1 MSRKDEF
8 KSVSSNPA
16 TKALEWKSDLKAFSF
31 YDKEKGANVTV
42 PLPFKFL
49 VLKELHTVKGW
60 HDKSQSGI
68 YANEV
73 EWIGKDPLTVKAF
86 KGGVIAKGIYKEIKE
101 VITAQGSHYSRSI
114 YCMLSNG
121 DIANIQLKGSS
132 VQAWGDFTLKSRAR
146 LSDEWVGVEAA
157 EEMKK
162 GKVDYSVP
170 VFKYHQ
176 PISKEDDVKAE
187 DNYKTLKDYFE
198 GYLSDKVAEVAELVE
213 EEDGLPF

>member
-1 MSRKDEF
+1 MTRKNEF

-16 TKALEWKSDLKAFSF
+16 VRFLEWKSDLKAFSF
-31 YDKEKGANVTV
+31 YDKEKGANVSI

-146 LSDEWVGVEAA
+146 LSDEWVGVEDAT
-157 EEMKK
+157 ENKK
-162 GKVDYSVP
+162 GKVEYSTP
-170 VFKYHQ
+170 NFKYHQ

-187 DNYKTLKDYFE
+187 DNYKTLKEYFE
-198 GYLSDKVAEVAELVE
+198 GYLSGKVTEVAELIE
-213 EEDGLPF
+213 EGEPLPF

>member
-16 TKALEWKSDLKAFSF
+16 TKSLEWKSDLKAFSY
-31 YDKEKGANVTV
+31 YDKEKGENVAV

-198 GYLSDKVAEVAELVE
+198 GYLSDKVVEVAELVE
-213 EEDGLPF
+213 IGEPLPF